1 MTIINLDSKINLFAL
16 IEEENGEI
24 LYQGSHENCLEHQEE
39 LIRKQEDDMYR
50 DFLNWTNEF
59 N

>member
-1 MTIINLDSKINLFAL
+1 MTIINLDSKIDLFAL

-24 LYQGSHENCLEHQEE
+24 LYQGSHENCLAHQEE
-39 LIRKQEDDMYR
+39 LIRKEEDDMYR